1 MLNNFTMLDLR
12 FVRKNIEL
20 VKDALKKRGSELD
33 INVFLNLDEKR
44 RVILKEVEV
53 LKAKRNQLSAEISK
67 AKRAGKDI
75 NELLTEVKTL
85 SQKIDT
91 LDDELEKIEA
101 EIQKFLIQLP
111 NIPHP
116 SVPIGKDETENVVVR
131 TWGEKPQFTFTP
143 KPHWEIGEAL
153 GILDFKRASKISGSR
168 FVVYRGD
175 GAALERALI
184 NFMIDLHVNEHGYI
198 EIFPPFLVREECLF
212 GTGQLPKFKEDLF
225 KVEGED
231 YYLIPTA
238 EVPVTNLHQ
247 NEILREE
254 DLPIK
259 YVAYSAC
266 FRAEAG
272 SYGRDVRGIVR
283 QHQFNKVELVKFTT
297 PETSYDELETLL
309 NDAEEVLRR
318 LGLHYRIVLL
328 CTGDL
333 GFSAAK
339 TYDIEVWLPGQG
351 VYKEVSSCSNF
362 ETFQA
367 RRANI
372 RFKSKGKKGTELVHT
387 LNASGLAI
395 GRTVVAILE
404 NYQLQNGS
412 VLIPPVLRPYM
423 GGKEK
428 IEAKKTFPK

>member
-1 MLNNFTMLDLR
+1 MLDLR
-12 FVRKNIEL
+12 FVRRNLEII
-20 VKDALKKRGSELD
+20 ATSLKKRGSDLNVNEFLQLD
-33 INVFLNLDEKR
+33 QRRREILAKVETLRAKRNRVTSEIPQKKHAHEDITSLLQEAKTLSRQIEALDKE
-44 RVILKEVEV
+44 LKEVE
-53 LKAKRNQLSAEISK
+53 RGIY
-67 AKRAGKDI
+67 DF
-75 NELLTEVKTL
+75 LTN
-85 SQKIDT
+85 
-91 LDDELEKIEA
+91 
-101 EIQKFLIQLP
+101 LP

-116 SVPIGKDETENVVVR
+116 SVPIGKDETENVVVKF
-131 TWGEKPQFTFTP
+131 WGEKPVFSFSP
-143 KPHWEIGEAL
+143 KPHWEIGEKL
-153 GILDFKRASKISGSR
+153 NILDFKRAAKISGSR
-168 FVVYRGD
+168 FAVYRGG

-184 NFMIDLHVNEHGYI
+184 NFMLDLHVQEHGYI
-198 EIFPPFLVREECLF
+198 EIFPPFLVNEKTMF

-225 KVEGED
+225 KIEGKD

-247 NEILREE
+247 DEILQEAQ
-254 DLPIK
+254 LPIK

-272 SYGRDVRGIVR
+272 SYGKDVRGIVR
-283 QHQFNKVELVKFTT
+283 QHQFNKVELVEFTT
-297 PETSYDELETLL
+297 PETSYQQLEVLL
-309 NDAEEVLRR
+309 NHAEEVLKR
-318 LGLHYRIVLL
+318 LGLHYRVVEL

-339 TYDIEVWLPGQG
+339 TYDIEVWFAGQG

-362 ETFQA
+362 EAFQA

-372 RFKSKGKKGTELVHT
+372 RFRPKGKKGTELVHT

-404 NYQLQNGS
+404 TYQQPDGS
-412 VLIPPVLRPYM
+412 VVIPPVLRPYL

-428 IEAKKTFPK
+428 IGG

>member
-1 MLNNFTMLDLR
+1 MLDLR
-12 FVRKNIEL
+12 FVRRNLEII
-20 VKDALKKRGSELD
+20 ATSLKKRGSDLNVNEFLQLD
-33 INVFLNLDEKR
+33 QRRREILAKVETLRAKRNRVTSEIPQKKHTHEDITSLLQEAKTLSRQIEALDKE
-44 RVILKEVEV
+44 LKEVE
-53 LKAKRNQLSAEISK
+53 RGIY
-67 AKRAGKDI
+67 D
-75 NELLTEVKTL
+75 
-85 SQKIDT
+85 
-91 LDDELEKIEA
+91 
-101 EIQKFLIQLP
+101 FLVNLP

-116 SVPIGKDETENVVVR
+116 SVPIGKDETENVVVKF
-131 TWGEKPQFTFTP
+131 WGEKPVFSFSP
-143 KPHWEIGEAL
+143 KPHWEIGEKL
-153 GILDFKRASKISGSR
+153 NILDFKRAAKISGSR
-168 FVVYRGD
+168 FAVYRGG

-184 NFMIDLHVNEHGYI
+184 NFMLDLHIKEHNYI
-198 EIFPPFLVREECLF
+198 EIFPPFLVNEKSMF

-225 KVEGED
+225 KIEGKD

-247 NEILREE
+247 DEILQEAQ
-254 DLPIK
+254 LPIK

-272 SYGRDVRGIVR
+272 SYGKDVRGIVR
-283 QHQFNKVELVKFTT
+283 QHQFNKVELVEFTT
-297 PETSYDELETLL
+297 PETSYQQLEVLL
-309 NDAEEVLRR
+309 NHAEEVLKR
-318 LGLHYRIVLL
+318 LGLHYRVVEL

-339 TYDIEVWLPGQG
+339 TYDIEVWFAGQG

-362 ETFQA
+362 EAFQA

-372 RFKSKGKKGTELVHT
+372 RFRPKGKKGTELVHT

-404 NYQLQNGS
+404 TYQQPDGS
-412 VLIPPVLRPYM
+412 VVIPPVLRPYL

-428 IEAKKTFPK
+428 IGG